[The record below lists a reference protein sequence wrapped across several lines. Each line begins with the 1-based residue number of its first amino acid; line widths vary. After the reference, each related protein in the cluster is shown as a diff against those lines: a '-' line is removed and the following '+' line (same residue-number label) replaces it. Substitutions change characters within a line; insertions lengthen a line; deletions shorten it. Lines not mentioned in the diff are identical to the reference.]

1 MKARLKALAPE
12 RARLLVRHLGR
23 LRWITKWRRLRA
35 ASPHGWTGRPLRQ
48 LRYVLTDPE
57 VDSFTYELENLD
69 ELADALAATLGEPRA
84 TIAAH
89 LDEAL
94 DDPDFA
100 ADVGWRV
107 LFLKRGARP
116 VGHHLAAY
124 AAVRATRPKVAVET
138 GILDGMGSRTI
149 LRALQRNG
157 DGGRLWSFDVMP
169 GAGALVPPRLRAAW
183 TPVYA
188 STATALQ
195 PLLAERE
202 VGFFLH
208 DSDAGHQELEL
219 RTVLHRAAPGAVLMT
234 AWGWTGT
241 LQRLIEEAATFQERP
256 RDHFYAG
263 RRVAFARLT

>member
-35 ASPHGWTGRPLRQ
+35 ASPHGWTGRPLRE

-57 VDSFTYELENLD
+57 VDSFTYELANLD
-69 ELADALAATLGEPRA
+69 ELADALAATLSVPRA
-84 TIAAH
+84 TIAGY

-94 DDPDFA
+94 DDPDLP
-100 ADVGWRV
+100 ADIGWRA
-107 LFLKRGARP
+107 LFLKRDARP

-124 AAVRATRPKVAVET
+124 AAVRATRPAVAIET
-138 GILDGMGSRTI
+138 GILDGLGSRTI

-157 DGGRLWSFDVMP
+157 DGHLWSFDVMP

-188 STATALQ
+188 STATALE
-195 PLLAERE
+195 PLLAQRD

-208 DSDAGHQELEL
+208 DSDADHQELEL
-219 RTVLHRAAPGAVLMT
+219 RAVLRRAAPGAVLMT
-234 AWGWTGT
+234 PWGWTGV
-241 LQRLIEEAATFQERP
+241 LQRLTERAATFQERP

-263 RRVAFARLT
+263 RHVAFARLT